1 VKMRG
6 CRLNA
11 RRLLAL
17 QAGLASVREYK
28 SESITARALYW
39 TYVYSGAF
47 LCPSFAVTIFFQW
60 NR

>member
-1 VKMRG
+1 MRG

-17 QAGLASVREYK
+17 QAGLASVRECK
-28 SESITARALYW
+28 SELITVQALYW

-47 LCPSFAVTIFFQW
+47 LCPNYAVTIFFQL